1 MRFASRSS
9 TAMFFALTLVSLT
22 HFLPHGFWIAF
33 TLLSLM
39 RPGFSLTKER
49 SRNRIIGTIIGCLV
63 GGLLISMEISTLGLL
78 SILFISVILNN
89 GLIRIHNPLS
99 VTFTTVYVLI
109 LLNISKDLSTM
120 EGFSVS
126 LERIIDTLLAAVI
139 ALGFSHILPSWE
151 RVNLPKLIQTA
162 RENLFNIVLEIE
174 KWKILKTNEDD
185 ADLKLALRTA
195 QASIVSLSNS
205 LERMKDEPEKS
216 RQHNISEINDDLI
229 EMQSVFSQL
238 SYLTS
243 LLEKLDTDQ
252 VEEFNEIFQVV
263 KFRMNPELHQKKSHI
278 SRFMMLELKPLIWL
292 VEPK

>member
-1 MRFASRSS
+1 
-9 TAMFFALTLVSLT
+9 
-22 HFLPHGFWIAF
+22 
-33 TLLSLM
+33 
-39 RPGFSLTKER
+39 
-49 SRNRIIGTIIGCLV
+49 
-63 GGLLISMEISTLGLL
+63 
-78 SILFISVILNN
+78 
-89 GLIRIHNPLS
+89 
-99 VTFTTVYVLI
+99 
-109 LLNISKDLSTM
+109 M

-252 VEEFNEIFQVV
+252 IEEFNEIFQVV
-263 KFRMNPELHQKKSHI
+263 KFRMNPELHQKKPHI